1 MRKGVLSFVLLC
13 AFFFVSGLSVSADTG
28 ISADEQRILD
38 ALNTGISVGGK
49 TFYLDQKDV
58 TQAENHLKQND
69 LTTSEVNQT
78 VDSINQAKALIAAQT
93 IDVSNINSL
102 SDLIKALPADIKNQ
116 IRGLITSAA
125 NVLGLTIS
133 LDGVDSYSI
142 TTKQGNTAF
151 ATGSPVKNTGTTYG
165 YSLIVLVGLIL
176 TAIGAFVIG
185 RKAQLA

>member
-1 MRKGVLSFVLLC
+1 MRKWMLGLLVVC
-13 AFFFVSGLSVSADTG
+13 GIFFVSGLTVSADSG

-38 ALNTGISVGGK
+38 ALNTGMSVGGK

-58 TQAENHLKQND
+58 TQAENHLKQNE
-69 LTTSEVNQT
+69 LTASEVNQT

-102 SDLIKALPADIKNQ
+102 SDLIKALPANIKNQ
-116 IRGLITSAA
+116 IRSLITNAA

-151 ATGSPVKNTGTTYG
+151 STGSPVKNTGTTYI
-165 YSLIVLVGLIL
+165 YSLIVLVGLVF
-176 TAIGAFVIG
+176 TAIGAFIIG
-185 RKAQLA
+185 RKARLA